1 MAPGK
6 PCSNCSFDPAQQQIP
21 TAEELREAYLP
32 HYEALRPQFNA
43 LHRELQHFADRRA
56 HHGRSLKMS
65 RLICL
70 LVGLI
75 GAAQLVARL
84 LESFTLESAAT
95 PSVIILFA
103 FAMDLLVRRSSTH
116 TAERQLRAIS
126 LLQTQIELHDQQARP
141 PLAFAFCHPDV
152 LREII
157 AAPEGPAQAVCRIR
171 QEAMEQ
177 AIRDAGR
184 WPLREVER
192 EAMMELGMWNHY
204 TSIPRKTE
212 E

>member
-1 MAPGK
+1 MAPGR

-21 TAEELREAYLP
+21 SAEELREVYLP
-32 HYEALRPQFNA
+32 HYEALRPQFNT
-43 LHRELQHFADRRA
+43 LHRELQHFADRRT

-95 PSVIILFA
+95 PFVIILFA
-103 FAMDLLVRRSSTH
+103 FAMDLLVRRSNTH

-126 LLQTQIELHDQQARP
+126 LLQTQIELHDQDTRP

-152 LREII
+152 LCEII
-157 AAPEGPAQAVCRIR
+157 AAAEGPEQAVCRIR

-177 AIRDAGR
+177 ATREAGR

-192 EAMMELGMWNHY
+192 EAMMELGMWNRY
-204 TSIPRKTE
+204 TSIPKESE

>member
-1 MAPGK
+1 
-6 PCSNCSFDPAQQQIP
+6 
-21 TAEELREAYLP
+21 
-32 HYEALRPQFNA
+32 
-43 LHRELQHFADRRA
+43 
-56 HHGRSLKMS
+56 MS

-157 AAPEGPAQAVCRIR
+157 AA
-171 QEAMEQ
+171 
-177 AIRDAGR
+177 AGR
-184 WPLREVER
+184 AGAGRLPHPAGGHGTGHPRRRPLAAARGGAGGHDGARYVESLYFYPQ
-192 EAMMELGMWNHY
+192 ENGGMN
-204 TSIPRKTE
+204 P
-212 E
+212 

>member
-1 MAPGK
+1 MAPGR

-21 TAEELREAYLP
+21 TVEELREVYLP

-84 LESFTLESAAT
+84 L
-95 PSVIILFA
+95 
-103 FAMDLLVRRSSTH
+103 
-116 TAERQLRAIS
+116 
-126 LLQTQIELHDQQARP
+126 
-141 PLAFAFCHPDV
+141 
-152 LREII
+152 
-157 AAPEGPAQAVCRIR
+157 
-171 QEAMEQ
+171 
-177 AIRDAGR
+177 
-184 WPLREVER
+184 
-192 EAMMELGMWNHY
+192 
-204 TSIPRKTE
+204 
-212 E
+212 

>member
-1 MAPGK
+1 MAPGR

-21 TAEELREAYLP
+21 SAEELREVYLP

-43 LHRELQHFADRRA
+43 LHRELQRFADRRA

-75 GAAQLVARL
+75 GVVQLAANLIQA
-84 LESFTLESAAT
+84 FTLESAAT
-95 PSVIILFA
+95 PFVIILFA

-126 LLQTQIELHDQQARP
+126 LLQTQIELHDQDARA
-141 PLAFAFCHPDV
+141 PLSFAFCHPDV

-157 AAPEGPAQAVCRIR
+157 AVPEGPAQAVCRIR

-177 AIRDAGR
+177 ATRDAGR

-192 EAMMELGMWNHY
+192 EAMMELGMWNRY

>member
-1 MAPGK
+1 MAPGR

-21 TAEELREAYLP
+21 TVEELREVYLP

-84 LESFTLESAAT
+84 LESFTLESAVT

-103 FAMDLLVRRSSTH
+103 FAMTCWVRR
-116 TAERQLRAIS
+116 
-126 LLQTQIELHDQQARP
+126 
-141 PLAFAFCHPDV
+141 
-152 LREII
+152 
-157 AAPEGPAQAVCRIR
+157 AAPIPPNGSCGPSHCFRPRSSCTISR
-171 QEAMEQ
+171 PGRRSPLRS
-177 AIRDAGR
+177 AIRMCSVKSSPRRKGRRRPSAASGRRPWNRPSATQAAGR
-184 WPLREVER
+184 CVRWSGRP
-192 EAMMELGMWNHY
+192 
-204 TSIPRKTE
+204 
-212 E
+212 

>member
-1 MAPGK
+1 M
-6 PCSNCSFDPAQQQIP
+6 
-21 TAEELREAYLP
+21 EELREVYLP

-84 LESFTLESAAT
+84 LESFTLESAVT

-126 LLQTQIELHDQQARP
+126 LLQTLSLIHISDAAACHDAGIDAYFPIVR
-141 PLAFAFCHPDV
+141 
-152 LREII
+152 
-157 AAPEGPAQAVCRIR
+157 GPITLD
-171 QEAMEQ
+171 EAMDPDT
-177 AIRDAGR
+177 ARAGLTGAAEEVFR
-184 WPLREVER
+184 LLRR
-192 EAMMELGMWNHY
+192 FGR
-204 TSIPRKTE
+204 T
-212 E
+212 